1 MFTRGRGL
9 SFLGSAWSW
18 RIGVVL
24 RAIGNMCGGR
34 DVNIVVPLYTKLLYS
49 HWSPSH
55 IGNDARGAAG
65 RYSLDAR

>member
-24 RAIGNMCGGR
+24 RAIGNVCGGR
-34 DVNIVVPLYTKLLYS
+34 DVNIVVPLYTKL
-49 HWSPSH
+49 
-55 IGNDARGAAG
+55 
-65 RYSLDAR
+65 